1 MLKRPKRAHRMPPAI
16 TTRHRG
22 RPRLSTL
29 VAGLLRLPSVSKPR
43 TIIVTPR
50 KLRPEFSPSTGQ
62 FLAKYPLKRL
72 SSDTIR
78 KMLTN
83 CVMKWEVASK
93 KKTARSQPTN
103 LNGYVNHLNLQFE
116 V

>member
-1 MLKRPKRAHRMPPAI
+1 M
-16 TTRHRG
+16 
-22 RPRLSTL
+22 STL
-29 VAGLLRLPSVSKPR
+29 VAGLLRLPSVSKPK

-78 KMLTN
+78 KILAN
-83 CVMKWEVASK
+83 CVIKCEVASK
-93 KKTARSQPTN
+93 KKTARD
-103 LNGYVNHLNLQFE
+103 LANGLGKYAT
-116 V
+116 

>member
-1 MLKRPKRAHRMPPAI
+1 MPPAM

-22 RPRLSTL
+22 RPKFWTL

-43 TIIVTPR
+43 TIIVTPK
-50 KLRPEFSPSTGQ
+50 KLRPAFSLSTGQ
-62 FLAKYPLKRL
+62 FLEKYPLKRL

-83 CVMKWEVASK
+83 CVIKWEVASK
-93 KKTARSQPTN
+93 KKTVRN
-103 LNGYVNHLNLQFE
+103 
-116 V
+116 